1 MRRTPEA
8 TFEVGVSGHGP
19 AAQAL
24 VQDVAEQISIWDR
37 RHRDSTA
44 AFMLP
49 DGDPGQSD
57 PAAGRFVLDRPER
70 PIVVTWQ

>member
-1 MRRTPEA
+1 MSGTPEA

-19 AAQAL
+19 EVQAL

-44 AFMLP
+44 AFTLP
-49 DGDPGQSD
+49 DGNPRR
-57 PAAGRFVLDRPER
+57 AGRRGGLGLP
-70 PIVVTWQ
+70 